1 MTSTTLPGSRSGS
14 RFALIA
20 ILAAALALRLTDL
33 GGESLWL
40 DEGVAIRMA
49 SLPLHET
56 IAATAADVHPPLY
69 RSLLHVWISGFGR
82 SEAAARLLSVLMGT
96 LSVFWVARI
105 GRRLIGPF
113 GGLAAAA
120 LLAVSP
126 IAIRY
131 AQDATSYALYVGV
144 GLLSWLFFLRW
155 LERRRLLDGLAYAL
169 STAALLYVHNT
180 AWFTWAAEWLV
191 FAIALARAP
200 GSRAELTLRWIVL
213 QGAVLM
219 LYAPWLP
226 ILVHQLGS
234 VGADF
239 WIPRPTPRML
249 AGTALDFA
257 GSPWMLAL
265 LGVAVLAGALL
276 KRIGEE
282 PGHPWPAAT
291 TVLLPWLIVPV
302 AGPYLA
308 SYVFAPIFLTRVTL
322 VALPAACLLAAR
334 GVAAVRAPVAR
345 AIAVAVLLLVM
356 AQPLVSYY
364 REPNKERWREA
375 VADLEAWSSPGDL
388 VIVNSGFCKENV
400 VDYYLKRRDLQVVP
414 FPEDHSAVQP
424 ADLDTLRRLLAGR
437 SRIWLFRSHGG
448 EGSGAVPEILARAL
462 PHVTQREYPQA
473 NYRWSPAPPYVGV
486 VLARYE
492 SADSASQA
500 PGARGR

>member
-1 MTSTTLPGSRSGS
+1 MTSTTLQGVPSWTRI
-14 RFALIA
+14 ALIA
-20 ILAAALALRLTDL
+20 ILAAALALRLADV

-56 IAATAADVHPPLY
+56 VAATAADVHPPLY
-69 RSLLHVWISGFGR
+69 RSLLHVWISGFGH
-82 SEAAARLLSVLMGT
+82 SEAAARLLSVLAGT

-105 GRRLIGPF
+105 GQRLLGPF
-113 GGLAAAA
+113 GGLSGAA

-131 AQDATSYALYVGV
+131 SQDATSYALYVCA
-144 GLLSWLFFLRW
+144 GLASWFFLLCW

-180 AWFTWAAEWLV
+180 AWFTWAAQWLV
-191 FAIALARAP
+191 FAISLARAP
-200 GSRAELTLRWIVL
+200 GGRAELSLRWIFL

-226 ILVHQLGS
+226 VLVHQIGS

-239 WIPRPTPRML
+239 WIPRPTPRTL

-265 LGVAVLAGALL
+265 FGVAVLAGALV
-276 KRIGEE
+276 RRTHEE
-282 PGHPWPAAT
+282 PMQPWPASTA
-291 TVLLPWLIVPV
+291 VLLPWLILPV

-334 GVAAVRAPVAR
+334 GVSTVRASLRRAACVA
-345 AIAVAVLLLVM
+345 ALLLLM

-400 VDYYLKRRDLQVVP
+400 VDYYLERRDLDIVP
-414 FPEDHSAVQP
+414 FPEGHSAVLP
-424 ADLDTLRRLLAGR
+424 ADLDTLRKLIAGR

-448 EGSGAVPEILARAL
+448 DGSGAIPEILARAL
-462 PHVTQREYPQA
+462 PSVTQREYPQA
-473 NYRWSPAPPYVGV
+473 SYRWSPAPPYVGV

-492 SADSASQA
+492 TAPVGSQA
-500 PGARGR
+500 PGAPGR